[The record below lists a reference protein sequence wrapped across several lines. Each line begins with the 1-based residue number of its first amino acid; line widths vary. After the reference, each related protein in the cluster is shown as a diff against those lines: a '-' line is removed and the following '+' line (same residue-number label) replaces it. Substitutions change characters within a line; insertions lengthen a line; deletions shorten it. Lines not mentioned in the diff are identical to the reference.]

1 MNRAMR
7 RKLKSKKRGRVIF
20 NGKRLKYRTK
30 E

>member
-7 RKLKSKKRGRVIF
+7 RKLKSKKRGRMKYT
-20 NGKRLKYRTK
+20 GKRLNYKTK